1 MIYKQLELR
10 PCIGIKSWVFSA
22 FPPLATW
29 WWLTAVECKPL
40 QFMRPGEWSI
50 CYRIAILSC
59 NKTLGVEK
67 GSHGPTPPIC
77 SLREGFMEYMY
88 IYIYIRK
95 RKWHFPV
102 FFGWLNFSRQNISQ
116 DVSSKM
122 GCVRIQ
128 ACGRNSTVAD
138 VDLSLELEQLAVSGQ
153 RGVHLWQIL
162 SQAPVDWLT
171 VSVEGNTDAET
182 ITQTVWTLM
191 ITLEVTGHLFEVVLW
206 SLSLERGHNVS
217 ALGQVWC
224 DWSTGGGKLGIVD
237 AHWWVVFSRLEPER
251 NNAAVLHTNSQTD
264 GTT

>member
-1 MIYKQLELR
+1 MVSQSYRPSKLLVFLCGFTLVSAWNIPTFSRLLNLCCLNTSIAPRPLLPLGWTLWHHREVIYKQLELR

-29 WWLTAVECKPL
+29 WWLTAVEYKPL

-59 NKTLGVEK
+59 KKTLGVEK

-77 SLREGFMEYMY
+77 SLREGFMEY

-95 RKWHFPV
+95 RRWHFPV
-102 FFGWLNFSRQNISQ
+102 FFGDDWLNFFKQNISQ

-162 SQAPVDWLT
+162 SQAPVVDWLIGWLFLLK
-171 VSVEGNTDAET
+171 E
-182 ITQTVWTLM
+182 IRMLKQL
-191 ITLEVTGHLFEVVLW
+191 LKLFELW
-206 SLSLERGHNVS
+206 WLR
-217 ALGQVWC
+217 
-224 DWSTGGGKLGIVD
+224 
-237 AHWWVVFSRLEPER
+237 
-251 NNAAVLHTNSQTD
+251 
-264 GTT
+264 